1 MGLLGELLATLNMCW
16 REEDGH
22 RIHGIV
28 ACLPETSRFNLAVG
42 FLTSREKEQVGPSGY
57 EFTHRARL

>member
-1 MGLLGELLATLNMCW
+1 MGLLGEVLATLNMCW

-42 FLTSREKEQVGPSGY
+42 FLTSREKKQVGPS
-57 EFTHRARL
+57 